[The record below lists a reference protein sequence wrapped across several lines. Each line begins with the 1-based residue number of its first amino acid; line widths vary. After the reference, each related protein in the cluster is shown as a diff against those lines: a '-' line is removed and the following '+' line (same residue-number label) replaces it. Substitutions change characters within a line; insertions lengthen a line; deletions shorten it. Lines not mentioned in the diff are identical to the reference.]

1 MNIARTI
8 GTWYSEP
15 CFWTVSFLLKKE
27 MNKALVANA
36 NFSEAQ
42 QHYSVQRAIQQ
53 TLVSLKG
60 YKSAL
65 HGSTVLN
72 RNILFFYA
80 PAKYISQS
88 LLHYRNTPI
97 LGGDKAPLSLLC
109 FSMRHNTY
117 PCCATY
123 FIAILTAAG
132 CSQGKALA
140 KTDSQR
146 FPWAKVILTELN
158 TCAMLEVFLRWGGM
172 RWSWYS
178 QDDFYV
184 VQSPLIMTC
193 SVVTGLPPAQ

>member
-1 MNIARTI
+1 MQIFQRHNNITLCKEQ
-8 GTWYSEP
+8 YSRLLYLWKDINQP
-15 CFWTVSFLLKKE
+15 YMAAQYWTEISF
-27 MNKALVANA
+27 
-36 NFSEAQ
+36 
-42 QHYSVQRAIQQ
+42 
-53 TLVSLKG
+53 
-60 YKSAL
+60 
-65 HGSTVLN
+65 
-72 RNILFFYA
+72 FFYA

-193 SVVTGLPPAQ
+193 SIVTGLPPAQ